1 MDAKANAMLIM
12 LNGTQEERAPLEQ
25 TQACL
30 TANPNAKVE
39 NPATPHAVNLR
50 KHHLMKRLD
59 CGAPSSK
66 GEFAMHPS
74 GDGLWIWL
82 GHKALWAWAY
92 KMSCQDANVT
102 LNVPPESPLFEWQSA
117 SSFKP
122 PSKLKFAPASDVT
135 GSPASRIFLPTPQD
149 TPTTST
155 NLSTNHTES
164 ADVSVIGDPP
174 KRRID
179 KQTEDTDTLS
189 VSASLST
196 SFKVLRGAL
205 ASSSI
210 EVLCGFTQY
219 NRRRQAGPSAVPR
232 VSPVVRPVNLEAL
245 NHLCIGEPAAKADKT
260 SNLISIA
267 DLLDFCGIEAD
278 NFHTM

>member
-25 TQACL
+25 TQARL
-30 TANPNAKVE
+30 TANGGEPRN
-39 NPATPHAVNLR
+39 PHAINLR
-50 KHHLMKRLD
+50 QTSSDEALGLRGSLFQGRICNAPIWGRALD
-59 CGAPSSK
+59 LARSQGPL
-66 GEFAMHPS
+66 
-74 GDGLWIWL
+74 GLGL
-82 GHKALWAWAY
+82 QDVLP
-92 KMSCQDANVT
+92 DANVT

-174 KRRID
+174 KHRID
-179 KQTEDTDTLS
+179 EQTEDTDTLS
-189 VSASLST
+189 VSVSLST
-196 SFKVLRGAL
+196 SVKVLRGAW
-205 ASSSI
+205 ACSSI
-210 EVLCGFTQY
+210 EVL
-219 NRRRQAGPSAVPR
+219 
-232 VSPVVRPVNLEAL
+232 
-245 NHLCIGEPAAKADKT
+245 
-260 SNLISIA
+260 
-267 DLLDFCGIEAD
+267 
-278 NFHTM
+278 

>member
-25 TQACL
+25 TRARL
-30 TANPNAKVE
+30 TANPNAEVE
-39 NPATPHAVNLR
+39 SPATPHAVNLR

-59 CGAPSSK
+59 RGAPSSK

-74 GDGLWIWL
+74 GDGCWIWL

-92 KMSCQDANVT
+92 NISCQDPNVT

-117 SSFKP
+117 SSFKT
-122 PSKLKFAPASDVT
+122 PSKRKVAPASDVT
-135 GSPASRIFLPTPQD
+135 RSPASQIFQPTPQD

-164 ADVSVIGDPP
+164 ADVSVIGDPA
-174 KRRID
+174 KCRID

-189 VSASLST
+189 VSASLSP
-196 SFKVLRGAL
+196 SVKVLRGAR

-210 EVLCGFTQY
+210 KVLRGFTQY
-219 NRRRQAGPSAVPR
+219 
-232 VSPVVRPVNLEAL
+232 
-245 NHLCIGEPAAKADKT
+245 D
-260 SNLISIA
+260 
-267 DLLDFCGIEAD
+267 
-278 NFHTM
+278 